1 MAMEVPSVSF
11 TIPAMPAQVTACVL
25 PSVPGLTVSSE
36 PAQLH
41 PITYQLGQASVWQG
55 VPGPLG
61 TPGQLVQLS
70 CGVQLP
76 AMVQLPPM
84 VQLPQVPAYS
94 GGQQVVMGT
103 LVPNQPMGL
112 GPWAMVQGEPL
123 YPTGSCS
130 LQVPAQPGPPPPCRP
145 PAQHWVQGPPVLHTP
160 PSSAQ
165 NLSEASN
172 KDGVAIEDSISA
184 TSPHQTALAPI
195 TGRTT
200 TKPKGEFWGYQ
211 SPQVDGQ
218 AEDSLHCPWVG
229 LTLFAFSAAVTN
241 PAAPGEPAD
250 LPKQGPATFAEAFAE
265 QAEDT
270 TLNHKLAW
278 LNTTDGEDT
287 IPDVPDSPSLT
298 AFLHELP
305 DLSEYVAEGGSTKER
320 AAVVGL
326 GNSEN
331 TVPDDPDMTAFLNEL
346 PDLCEY
352 VVKGGCPKDLT
363 STAFLNEVHNFSEY
377 VADGDCCQDQAVV
390 ARLGD
395 SEDTNLTTKVLD
407 EVPDLSGAEGG
418 CNREQVAAVMLVDGE
433 NTFPDVPDSL
443 ASTTFCNEV
452 PDFLEYGE
460 EGDCSEDRL
469 AAAMLGDTDPFWGV
483 AASPLQDPRRKQG
496 GLVAD
501 LPTWLPL
508 CPLGTSK
515 ESSPESS
522 RESSEESPEDSPVES
537 PWKDPLKTPPESPLL
552 SPLQIPLLSPL
563 GSPPTAPQ
571 HHLPR
576 MAQLVE
582 EALQRQPRVVLTRL
596 PVRAGVVSCWLV
608 PRSGETGSK
617 KAKRPT
623 PASTPKMQVTSLQD
637 NMPPKKK
644 KKMVVR
650 QQAKH

>member
-1 MAMEVPSVSF
+1 MAMDVPSVIF
-11 TIPAMPAQVTACVL
+11 TVPAMPAQVTACGL

-41 PITYQLGQASVWQG
+41 PITSQLGQASVWQG

-76 AMVQLPPM
+76 AMVQLPHG

-123 YPTGSCS
+123 YPTDSCS
-130 LQVPAQPGPPPPCRP
+130 LQVPAQPGPPPPCCP
-145 PAQHWVQGPPVLHTP
+145 PAQHWVQGPPVLHTL

-200 TKPKGEFWGYQ
+200 TKP
-211 SPQVDGQ
+211 
-218 AEDSLHCPWVG
+218 
-229 LTLFAFSAAVTN
+229 TAAVTN

-270 TLNHKLAW
+270 TLNHMLAW

-298 AFLHELP
+298 TFLHELP

-320 AAVVGL
+320 AAVLGL

-331 TVPDDPDMTAFLNEL
+331 TVPDDPNMTAFLNEL
-346 PDLCEY
+346 PDLSEY
-352 VVKGGCPKDLT
+352 VVKGGCPKERVVVVGLGDGEDAIPDVLDFPNSLT
-363 STAFLNEVHNFSEY
+363 STAFLNEVHNFPEY
-377 VADGDCCQDQAVV
+377 VADGDCRQDQAVV
-390 ARLGD
+390 AWLGD

-418 CNREQVAAVMLVDGE
+418 CNREQVAAVMLVDSE

-469 AAAMLGDTDPFWGV
+469 AAAMLGDTDPFWGM
-483 AASPLQDPRRKQG
+483 AASPLQDPRGKQG

-522 RESSEESPEDSPVES
+522 WESSEESPENSPVES
-537 PWKDPLKTPPESPLL
+537 PQKDPLKTPPESPLL

-596 PVRAGVVSCWLV
+596 PVRAGVVSCQVV